1 MLYSLPMF
9 SSIPLL
15 SFGVKVERLKWW
27 LDDLVCPVCAVKIIA
42 LNECSHCGTQFT
54 SDGDTPRLI
63 AEKNIRNVTIQFD
76 SSRSFTTEAKL
87 LEVFQYPP
95 ITLPMTDLPY
105 HVDLGHAQFV
115 SGLPKGAKILE
126 IGCGGGQS
134 RQWYLKHG
142 FKYVG
147 TDVSKTRVPEL
158 LQRHGGPDMLCDVH
172 FLPFA
177 NSSVDVV
184 YASAV
189 FEHLA
194 CPNLAAQEIYRVLK
208 PGGAFLGNASFLE
221 PWHDH
226 SYFHFSPLGAYE
238 VLSANGFNIAYLWP
252 GRGYSG
258 FRALS
263 IMAFRKGLRWIGA
276 VGHYAYILQNHFLS
290 LMRVVF
296 NRPKQHP
303 ILDAAKISGAIDWIA
318 IKA

>member
-1 MLYSLPMF
+1 MSPQKSNLEA
-9 SSIPLL
+9 L
-15 SFGVKVERLKWW
+15 SWWRDSVVCPKCRERLQA
-27 LDDLVCPVCAVKIIA
+27 LEVCS
-42 LNECSHCGTQFT
+42 NCGARFT
-54 SDGDTPRLI
+54 FDGNTPRLI
-63 AEKNIRNVTIQFD
+63 AEKNERTVMMKFD
-76 SSRSFTTEAKL
+76 SSRSFVSEARL
-87 LEVFQYPP
+87 LEVFTYPP
-95 ITLPMTDLPY
+95 VTASTADLPY
-105 HVDLGHAQFV
+105 HVDAAHAQFI

-142 FKYVG
+142 FNYVG
-147 TDVSKTRVPEL
+147 TDISKTRVPEL

-177 NSSVDVV
+177 DASVDVV

-238 VLSANGFNIAYLWP
+238 TLVASGFTITHLWP
-252 GRGYSG
+252 GRSYSG

-263 IMAFRKGLRWIGA
+263 LMALRKGLRWIGSL
-276 VGHYAYILQNHFLS
+276 GHYAYVMQSHLLR
-290 LMRVVF
+290 LMRIAF
-296 NRPKQHP
+296 KRPTQSS
-303 ILDAAKISGAIDWIA
+303 ILDEAKIAGAIDWIA
-318 IKA
+318 IKD